1 MALNSIDPSPVAS
14 ETSFSSTVPADG
26 DSFSNAIP
34 LAVDEAQNRFIT
46 SLGANDDYWVIRI
59 QNQLSPL
66 ILLNTSASGYFDN
79 FTVNVYD
86 NLLQQV
92 DIVSHDSEDPLYINV
107 NEFQTTYFGD
117 YYIVV
122 SYNVTR
128 KGNYEISI
136 LASEWGHSSD
146 RPNRGAIDTVQTDF
160 FSFEWM
166 SEARYW
172 RIPLNETQRCW
183 LQIQET
189 SPNVLE
195 GTKIRVFRIPTN
207 IIAEETEN
215 GSGTVEL
222 TFRALGRGNYFI
234 ELIHDSPIDR
244 AGEYKIY
251 INATK
256 EGYSFETSLE
266 LFSGTSLSTTLRF
279 GDPFFF
285 SLFLRDN
292 SQVFFAIR
300 QNATE
305 GLENAHVVI
314 YDPARRSQVIY
325 YEGEQPIA
333 GIIHGNFTTSST
345 GTHFIVIEPASIL
358 EVRMSIEIEKIRKV
372 PISEGL
378 EWKSADLFLVIF
390 SFLILPILLGFAYW
404 YKLGSLKV
412 IWEATSPLK
421 TCFEFFAVNESYK
434 RITTTPYTT
443 IDLVY
448 FGNSSPIEVTM
459 QFEELT
465 PARTRITITRKK
477 MLWDILLGI
486 AIAIMFYFT
495 VSITSWIAIGDDLTP
510 FDASFAFYL
519 LLLFLFL
526 IPLIIFLLS
535 KGNIVSSYL
544 KFKSGVFD
552 GILRLSE
559 DFSYSTLLEMREIPV
574 HMGKQYRKKIHQAR
588 RAWNHAKH
596 DFRAGRKETF
606 IIKADAAVHFVLE
619 ARILQ
624 TSLYDLENIP
634 SEFIKIVESLREKG
648 FDVPSRREIE
658 LFRNVRNRIVHSAG
672 EIDDRTLKKAFDHYT
687 KFLNRLGLRP

>member
-1 MALNSIDPSPVAS
+1 M
-14 ETSFSSTVPADG
+14 DG

-34 LAVDEAQNRFIT
+34 LVVDETQNRFIAD
-46 SLGANDDYWVIRI
+46 LGADDDYWVIRL

-66 ILLNTSASGYFDN
+66 ILLNTSVSGYFDN

-86 NLLQQV
+86 NRLHQV
-92 DIVSHDSEDPLYINV
+92 DLASYDSEDPQYIKINQ
-107 NEFQTTYFGD
+107 FQTTYFGD

-128 KGNYEISI
+128 KGNYKISI
-136 LASEWGHSSD
+136 FASEWGHSVD
-146 RPNRGAIDTVQTDF
+146 RPNRGAIGTIQTDF

-166 SEARYW
+166 SETRYW
-172 RIPLNETQRCW
+172 LIPLNETQRCW
-183 LQIQET
+183 LRFQET

-207 IIAEETEN
+207 VIAEAAEN

-244 AGEYKIY
+244 AGEFKIY

-279 GDPFFF
+279 GDPVFF
-285 SLFLRDN
+285 SLYVRDN
-292 SQVFFAIR
+292 SQVFFIVR

-305 GLENAHVVI
+305 GLENAHIVV
-314 YDPARRSQVIY
+314 YDPARRPQVIF

-333 GIIHGNFTTSST
+333 GTIRGNFTTSST
-345 GTHFIVIEPASIL
+345 GTYFIVVEPINIL
-358 EVRMSIEIEKIRKV
+358 EAQFSIEIERIRKA
-372 PISEGL
+372 PISEPL
-378 EWKSADLFLVIF
+378 EWRSADLLLVIL
-390 SFLILPILLGFAYW
+390 SFLFLPILLSFAYW
-404 YKLGSLKV
+404 YKLGSLKE

-421 TCFEFFAVNESYK
+421 TCFEFFAINESYK

-448 FGNSSPIEVTM
+448 FGNSSPIEVSM

-465 PARTRITITRKK
+465 PARTRIIITRKK
-477 MLWDILLGI
+477 NAWDILLGM
-486 AIAIMFYFT
+486 AICILFYFM
-495 VSITSWIAIGDDLTP
+495 VSITAWIAIGDDLTP
-510 FDASFAFYL
+510 FNASFTFYL
-519 LLLFLFL
+519 LLLLLFL

-535 KGNIVSSYL
+535 KGNIVSAYL
-544 KFKSGVFD
+544 KFKSGVAD

-559 DFSYSTLLEMREIPV
+559 DFSYSTLLEMREIPE
-574 HMGKQYRKKIHQAR
+574 HIGKQYRKKIHQAR
-588 RAWNHAKH
+588 RTWNHAKH
-596 DFRAGRKETF
+596 DFRAGKRETF
-606 IIKADAAVHFVLE
+606 IIKADAAVNFVLE
-619 ARILQ
+619 ARVLQ
-624 TSLYDLENIP
+624 TSIYDIDNIP
-634 SEFIKIVESLREKG
+634 SEFMKIVESLREKG

-672 EIDDRTLKKAFDHYT
+672 EVDNRTFNKAFEHYS

>member
-1 MALNSIDPSPVAS
+1 VTQS
-14 ETSFSSTVPADG
+14 
-26 DSFSNAIP
+26 
-34 LAVDEAQNRFIT
+34 RFIAN
-46 SLGANDDYWVIRI
+46 LGADDDYWVIRM

-66 ILLNTSASGYFDN
+66 ILLNTSVSGYFDN

-92 DIVSHDSEDPLYINV
+92 DLVSHESEDPQYVNV
-107 NEFQTTYFGD
+107 NQFQTTYFGD

-128 KGNYEISI
+128 KGSYAISVF
-136 LASEWGHSSD
+136 ASEWGHSID
-146 RPNRGAIDTVQTDF
+146 RANRGAIDTVQTDF

-183 LQIQET
+183 LRFQET

-207 IIAEETEN
+207 IIAEVTEN

-222 TFRALGRGNYFI
+222 TFRALGRGSYFI

-285 SLFLRDN
+285 SLFLRDK
-292 SQVFFAIR
+292 SQVFFIVR
-300 QNATE
+300 QNGSE
-305 GLENAHVVI
+305 GLENAQVVVF
-314 YDPARRSQVIY
+314 DPAFRSQEIF

-333 GIIHGNFTTSST
+333 GTIRGNFTTSST
-345 GTHFIVIEPASIL
+345 GTYFVVVEPASTL
-358 EVRMSIEIEKIRKV
+358 EIHISIEIERIRKI
-372 PISEGL
+372 PISEAL
-378 EWKSADLFLVIF
+378 EWKSADLLLVIL

-404 YKLGSLKV
+404 YRLGSLKAN
-412 IWEATSPLK
+412 WEATSPLK

-434 RITTTPYTT
+434 RITTTPYTA

-465 PARTRITITRKK
+465 PARTRIIITRKK
-477 MLWDILLGI
+477 NLWDILLGI
-486 AIAIMFYFT
+486 VITIFFYFI
-495 VSITSWIAIGDDLTP
+495 VSITAWIAIGDDLTP
-510 FDASFAFYL
+510 FDASFTFYL
-519 LLLFLFL
+519 LLLLMFL

-535 KGNIVSSYL
+535 KGNIISSYL
-544 KFKSGVFD
+544 KFKSGVAD

-559 DFSYSTLLEMREIPV
+559 DFSYSTLLEMREIPE
-574 HMGKQYRKKIHQAR
+574 HIGKQYRKKIHQAR
-588 RAWNHAKH
+588 RTWNHAKH
-596 DFRAGRKETF
+596 DFRVGKKETF
-606 IIKADAAVHFVLE
+606 IIKADAAVNFVLE

-624 TSLYDLENIP
+624 TSIYDIDNIP
-634 SEFIKIVESLREKG
+634 SEFMQIVESLREKG
-648 FDVPSRREIE
+648 FDIPSRREIE
-658 LFRNVRNRIVHSAG
+658 LFRNTRNRIVHSAG
-672 EIDDRTLKKAFDHYT
+672 EIDKRTFNKAFEHYS